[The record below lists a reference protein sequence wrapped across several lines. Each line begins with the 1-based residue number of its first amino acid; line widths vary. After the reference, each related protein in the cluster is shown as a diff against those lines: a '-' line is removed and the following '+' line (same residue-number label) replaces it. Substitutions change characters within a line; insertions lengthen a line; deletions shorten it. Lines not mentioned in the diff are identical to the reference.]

1 MSKQIDD
8 IKELYEKTRLYR
20 WYALPHQV
28 YAVKAI
34 DKQGNFEGYYM
45 ALFTVKTE
53 ADDFAKLT
61 GGVIQKLKLKEF

>member
-1 MSKQIDD
+1 MPDKIDD
-8 IKELYEKTRLYR
+8 TKKLYEKTRLYR

-34 DKQGNFEGYYM
+34 DKQGNFEGYYT

-53 ADDFAKLT
+53 AEDFAKLT
-61 GGVIQKLKLKEF
+61 GGLVKKLKLKEV